1 MYAGLVT
8 GAVGTPASES
18 RAKPVAHRDGRL
30 MLAIAGDLPG
40 YEEVTRALFADDR
53 PKLERCI
60 AHWPKDI
67 RVHALGLAFGSSD
80 RSTRK

>member
-1 MYAGLVT
+1 
-8 GAVGTPASES
+8 
-18 RAKPVAHRDGRL
+18 